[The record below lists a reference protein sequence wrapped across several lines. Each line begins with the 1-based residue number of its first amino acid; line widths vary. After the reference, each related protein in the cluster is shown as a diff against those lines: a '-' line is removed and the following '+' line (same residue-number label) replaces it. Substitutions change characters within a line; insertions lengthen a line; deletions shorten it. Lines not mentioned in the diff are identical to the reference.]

1 MFFRLWLRLRLQ
13 NTAAL
18 LNPDSLTQ
26 PGTNFGGWSI
36 LTDNNRLA
44 DASNARGYYEYEPV
58 KRMARDNSWLNQA
71 KGKAVKVIAQL
82 LPGLRPLKS
91 DMRIIFMQRPLEAI
105 VTSQTTMLKQSGQN
119 GARLSNRQLAT
130 SYRKQIDQVRRI
142 IESTSGEVTVLPVS
156 YETALES
163 PAETASA
170 VSLFL
175 GGRLDEAAMTAAV
188 APQLRRH

>member
-1 MFFRLWLRLRLQ
+1 MADPRRLVRRVKQ
-13 NTAAL
+13 
-18 LNPDSLTQ
+18 
-26 PGTNFGGWSI
+26 FE
-36 LTDNNRLA
+36 RLA
-44 DASNARGYYEYEPV
+44 KHG
-58 KRMARDNSWLNQA
+58 
-71 KGKAVKVIAQL
+71 
-82 LPGLRPLKS
+82 
-91 DMRIIFMQRPLEAI
+91 IIIRAPAGSSGFMQRPLEAI

-175 GGRLDEAAMTAAV
+175 GGGLDEAAMTVAV